1 MNEAL
6 ISACKNLIN
15 AGDLVGLK
23 AYYKDMMEGSY
34 EYNPNWE
41 YIYHRVYLHA
51 CLKHQVAIADWLT
64 GLFATFDPVSQIA
77 LRQIFPYGRHLLRT
91 IKSRS

>member
-6 ISACKNLIN
+6 IRNFKTLVN
-15 AGDLVGLK
+15 AGDLGGLQT
-23 AYYKDMMEGSY
+23 YYKEILEG

-51 CLKHQVAIADWLT
+51 CLKQQVAIADWLT
-64 GLFATFDPVSQIA
+64 GLFSTFDPVLQIA
-77 LRQIFPYGRHLLRT
+77 LRQIFPYGRHLLRA
-91 IKSRS
+91 RS